1 MKKLALMGILSVLAL
16 GCGDDDGGRTGTD
29 SGMLTLMDS
38 GTIVLPD
45 TGTTPTP
52 DAGGT
57 TCPPEQVPAPTE
69 AECTE
74 AQISS
79 LQSAAMMGNAALN
92 AWFNDPA
99 NAGCGGC
106 LNVGILACATQ
117 NGCDDEWGNIG
128 CCLET
133 ACASATTQE
142 EFDACVE
149 RELDGACSSQN
160 TAFDG
165 CIGGLPMGTCGID
178 PVCVMM

>member
-1 MKKLALMGILSVLAL
+1 MDRMKKLALMGILSVLAI
-16 GCGDDDGGRTGTD
+16 GCGDDDARGGTD
-29 SGMLTLMDS
+29 SGLMLMDS
-38 GTIVLPD
+38 GMIVLPD
-45 TGTTPTP
+45 TGTMP

-57 TCPPEQVPAPTE
+57 TCPPERVDAPTE

-79 LQSAAMMGNAALN
+79 LQSAAMMGNAALT

-99 NAGCGGC
+99 NAACGGC
-106 LNVGILACATQ
+106 LNVGILACATD

-133 ACASATTQE
+133 ACASATTQA

-149 RELDGACSSQN
+149 RELDGACSTQN
-160 TAFDG
+160 AAFDG

-178 PVCVMM
+178 PVCIMM